1 MQKDKVNI
9 IGMLCDIA
17 DDLDDFSNFFRT
29 HTEDVT
35 DEEQRATDDVNSLDM
50 LIDYL
55 KEINN
60 END

>member
-1 MQKDKVNI
+1 MKLLTMKEIGSDWRISMQKDEVNI

-35 DEEQRATDDVNSLDM
+35 DEE
-50 LIDYL
+50 
-55 KEINN
+55 
-60 END
+60 

>member
-1 MQKDKVNI
+1 MKKDEVNI

-29 HTEDVT
+29 HPEDVT
-35 DEEQRATDDVNSLDM
+35 DEKQRATDDVNSLDM